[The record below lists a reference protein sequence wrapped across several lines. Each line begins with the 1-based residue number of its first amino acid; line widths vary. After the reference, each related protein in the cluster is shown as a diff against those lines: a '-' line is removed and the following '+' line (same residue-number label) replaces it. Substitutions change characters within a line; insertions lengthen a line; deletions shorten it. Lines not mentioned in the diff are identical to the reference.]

1 ALLPVRPSGR
11 KTFACQKTLILAVL
25 KGSGIYEHWKTG
37 RTARRN
43 RKNTGSGA
51 IPAMIGSFPEFE
63 NCLHDL
69 CRTYYTEDGTAN
81 PANPEGNAVV

>member
-1 ALLPVRPSGR
+1 MRHHYRIQPRIAVAGAVN
-11 KTFACQKTLILAVL
+11 TWVAGNDFARRTVSKR
-25 KGSGIYEHWKTG
+25 SGICEHWKTG

-43 RKNTGSGA
+43 RKNTGSGE

-69 CRTYYTEDGTAN
+69 RRMGTR
-81 PANPEGNAVV
+81 